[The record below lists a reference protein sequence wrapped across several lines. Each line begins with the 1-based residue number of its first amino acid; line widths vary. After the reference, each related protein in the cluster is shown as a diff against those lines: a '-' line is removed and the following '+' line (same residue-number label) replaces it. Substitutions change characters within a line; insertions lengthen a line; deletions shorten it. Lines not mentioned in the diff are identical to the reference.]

1 MTVSKSLGATILQ
14 VALSLFLIISG
25 IITVQLD
32 GGIVS
37 QIKSSFGGNELAS
50 AIYSLFGRGNISGVL
65 IIIMGILEL
74 AGGIFLLINTFAPIF
89 GAAKLIMLIIT
100 IMWLVVIVLVDIL
113 GEGGL
118 LKGAF
123 GSSTKFLSFLKSLS
137 GHLMILGALFQTQEK

>member
-1 MTVSKSLGATILQ
+1 MTVSKSLGATILK

-37 QIKSSFGGNELAS
+37 QFKSAFGGNEIAS

-65 IIIMGILEL
+65 IIIIGILEL
-74 AGGIFLLINTFAPIF
+74 AGGIFLLINMFAPAL
-89 GAAKLIMLIIT
+89 GPAKIIMLIIT

-118 LKGAF
+118 IKGAF
-123 GSSTKFLSFLKSLS
+123 GSGTKFLSFLKGLS
-137 GHLMILGALFQTQEK
+137 GHLMILGALLQAQEE